1 MKLPII
7 KNLVNFIEENDQDYL
22 IETIETLEALSEVPS
37 LKDEELD
44 VIGELISN
52 MYGALEVDK
61 MLKEGISKKEAL
73 NAFIQRV
80 MQSIDSSAK

>member
-7 KNLVNFIEENDQDYL
+7 KQLTKFIEENDQDY
-22 IETIETLEALSEVPS
+22 IIETLEVLENLIEVPS

-52 MYGALEVDK
+52 MYGALEVQK
-61 MLKEGISKKEAL
+61 LMKEGKDQKTAL
-73 NAFIQRV
+73 NEFMQRV
-80 MQSIDSSAK
+80 LGAIDKN

>member
-7 KNLVNFIEENDQDYL
+7 KHLTNFIEENDQDYVV
-22 IETIETLEALSEVPS
+22 ETIETLEALTEVSS

-52 MYGALEVDK
+52 LYGALEVDK
-61 MLKEGISKKEAL
+61 MVKEGMPQKEAL
-73 NAFIQRV
+73 NTFMKRV
-80 MQSIDSSAK
+80 LGSIDT

>member
-7 KNLVNFIEENDQDYL
+7 KHFTNFIEENDQDYVL
-22 IETIETLEALSEVPS
+22 ETIETLEALSEVPS

-52 MYGALEVDK
+52 LYGAVEVDK
-61 MLKEGISKKEAL
+61 MIKEGTPKKEAL
-73 NAFIQRV
+73 NAFMKRV
-80 MQSIDSSAK
+80 LGAIDN